1 VTARAG
7 FPGASRPGARLGID
21 LGGTKIA
28 GVVLDETG
36 RRLAEA
42 RVSAPRGSYDGTLG
56 AVADLVLRLEG
67 EAGRP
72 CSVGV
77 GMPGSLS
84 PATGLVRNANSH
96 WLNGRPFG
104 ADLSDRLGRPVRVA
118 NDADCLAVSEATD
131 GAGAGAKVVWAII
144 LGTGVG
150 SGIAIEGR
158 VHPGRNGIAGEWG
171 HGPLPAPLD
180 EERPGPDCY
189 CGRRGCVETWLSGPA
204 LAADHARRNGG
215 TLTAEAVVE
224 ASRTGD
230 TACADTLARH
240 LERLGRA
247 AAQVVN
253 LLDPDVIVIGGGLS
267 RIPEL
272 IAALPDALRPH
283 IFSDAFDTPVRASL
297 HGDDSGVRGAA
308 WLWGAETA

>member
-1 VTARAG
+1 VSDER
-7 FPGASRPGARLGID
+7 ARLGID

-28 GVVLDETG
+28 GVVLDHDGT
-36 RRLAEA
+36 RLAQA
-42 RVSAPRGSYDGTLG
+42 RVATPRGDYGATVR
-56 AVADLVLRLEG
+56 AVADLALHLER

-84 PATGLVRNANSH
+84 PATGFVRNANSD
-96 WLNGRPFG
+96 WLNGHPFS
-104 ADLSDRLGRPVRVA
+104 ADLATRLARPVRVA

-150 SGIAIEGR
+150 SGIALDGR
-158 VHPGRNGIAGEWG
+158 LHAGRNGIAGEWG
-171 HGPLPAPLD
+171 HGPLPAPTD
-180 EERPGPDCY
+180 DERPGPACY
-189 CGRRGCVETWLSGPA
+189 CGRRGCVETWISGPG
-204 LAADHARRNGG
+204 LAADHARRHGG
-215 TLTAEAVVE
+215 ALKAEAVVE
-224 ASRTGD
+224 AARAGD
-230 TACADTLARH
+230 GPAQASLARH
-240 LERLGRA
+240 LDRLGRA

-272 IAALPDALRPH
+272 IAGLPDALRPH
-283 IFSDAFDTPVRASL
+283 IFADTFDTPVRASL

-308 WLWGAETA
+308 WLWGV

>member
-1 VTARAG
+1 MNRE
-7 FPGASRPGARLGID
+7 RARLGID

-28 GVVLDETG
+28 GVVLDKHG
-36 RRLAEA
+36 GRLAQA
-42 RVSAPRGSYDGTLG
+42 RVPAPQGDYDATLG
-56 AVADLVLRLEG
+56 AVADLALALER

-77 GMPGSLS
+77 GMPGSVS

-96 WLNGRPFG
+96 WLNSHPFE
-104 ADLSDRLGRPVRVA
+104 ADLGARLSRPVRVA

-131 GAGAGAKVVWAII
+131 GAGAGAGMVWAII

-150 SGIAIEGR
+150 SGIAIGGR
-158 VHPGRNGIAGEWG
+158 LHPGRNGIAGEWG
-171 HGPLPAPLD
+171 HGPLPAPRD
-180 EERPGPDCY
+180 DERPGPACY
-189 CGRRGCVETWLSGPA
+189 CGRRGCVETWVSGPG
-204 LAADHARRNGG
+204 LAADHTRRQGG
-215 TLTAEAVVE
+215 ALKAEAVVE
-224 ASRTGD
+224 AARAGD
-230 TACADTLARH
+230 WAARESLALH
-240 LERLGRA
+240 LDRLGRA

-272 IAALPDALRPH
+272 IAGLPDAMRPH
-283 IFSDAFDTPVRASL
+283 IFADAFDTPVRASL

-308 WLWGAETA
+308 WLWGADAV

>member
-1 VTARAG
+1 MTTATAKG
-7 FPGASRPGARLGID
+7 PARLGID

-28 GVVLDETG
+28 GVVLARDG
-36 RRLAEA
+36 SRLAQA
-42 RVSAPRGSYDGTLG
+42 RVPAPRGDYGATVA
-56 AVADLVLRLEG
+56 AVADLVLRLER

-72 CSVGV
+72 CSVGI

-96 WLNGRPFG
+96 WLIGHPFG
-104 ADLSDRLGRPVRVA
+104 ADLAARLDRPVRVA

-131 GAGAGAKVVWAII
+131 GAGAGGRVVWAII

-150 SGIAIEGR
+150 SGLAIEGR
-158 VHPGRNGIAGEWG
+158 LHAGRNGIAGEWG
-171 HGPLPAPLD
+171 HGPLPGPHD
-180 EERPGPDCY
+180 DERPGPACY
-189 CGRRGCVETWLSGPA
+189 CGRRGCVETWVSGPS
-204 LAADHARRNGG
+204 LAADHARRHGG
-215 TLTAEAVVE
+215 TPTAEAVV
-224 ASRTGD
+224 AAARNGD
-230 TACADTLARH
+230 AAARETLALH
-240 LERLGRA
+240 LGRLGRA

-253 LLDPDVIVIGGGLS
+253 VLDPDVIVVGGGLS

-272 IAALPDALRPH
+272 IAGLPDAMRPH

-308 WLWGAETA
+308 WLWGSETV

>member
-1 VTARAG
+1 M
-7 FPGASRPGARLGID
+7 RPEARLGID

-28 GVVLDETG
+28 GVVLDHGG

-42 RVSAPRGSYDGTLG
+42 RVPAPRGDYGATLG

-67 EAGRP
+67 QAGRG
-72 CSVGV
+72 CSVGI

-104 ADLSDRLGRPVRVA
+104 ADLAARLGRPVRIA

-131 GAGAGAKVVWAII
+131 GAGAGARVVWAII

-150 SGIAIEGR
+150 SGLAIEGR
-158 VHPGRNGIAGEWG
+158 LHAGRNGIAGEWG
-171 HGPLPAPLD
+171 HGPLPGPGD
-180 EERPGPDCY
+180 DERPGPACY
-189 CGRRGCVETWLSGPA
+189 CGRRGCVETWVSGPS
-204 LAADHARRNGG
+204 LAADHARRHGG
-215 TLTAEAVVE
+215 TPTAEAVVT
-224 ASRTGD
+224 AARGGD
-230 TACADTLARH
+230 AAARETLALH
-240 LERLGRA
+240 LDRLGRA

-253 LLDPDVIVIGGGLS
+253 VLDPDVIVVGGGLS

-272 IAALPDALRPH
+272 IAGLPDAMRPH

-308 WLWGAETA
+308 WLWGTETV

>member
-1 VTARAG
+1 MTSARA
-7 FPGASRPGARLGID
+7 RPEARLGARLGID

-28 GVVLDETG
+28 GVVLGADG
-36 RRLAEA
+36 ARLAQA
-42 RVSAPRGSYDGTLG
+42 RVPAPQGDYGATVR

-67 EAGRP
+67 ETGRP
-72 CSVGV
+72 CTVGV

-96 WLNGRPFG
+96 WLNGHPFG
-104 ADLSDRLGRPVRVA
+104 AALSDRLGREVRVA

-150 SGIAIEGR
+150 SGIALDGR
-158 VHPGRNGIAGEWG
+158 LHPGRNGIAGEWG
-171 HGPLPAPLD
+171 HGPLPAPRD
-180 EERPGPDCY
+180 DERPGPACY
-189 CGRRGCVETWLSGPA
+189 CGRRGCVETWISGPG
-204 LAADHARRNGG
+204 LAADHARRHGG
-215 TLTAEAVVE
+215 SLKAEAVVE
-224 ASRTGD
+224 AARVGD
-230 TACADTLARH
+230 AAARASLSLH
-240 LERLGRA
+240 LDRLGRA

-272 IAALPDALRPH
+272 IAGLPEAMRPH
-283 IFSDAFDTPVRASL
+283 IFSDAIDTPVRASL

-308 WLWGAETA
+308 WLWGAEGA

>member
-1 VTARAG
+1 MMD
-7 FPGASRPGARLGID
+7 PQARLGID

-28 GVVLDETG
+28 GVVLDAG
-36 RRLAEA
+36 GHLLA
-42 RVSAPRGSYDGTLG
+42 RSRIPTPKGDYDATLG
-56 AVADLVLRLEG
+56 AVADLVQALER

-96 WLNGRPFG
+96 WLIGHPFG
-104 ADLSDRLGRPVRVA
+104 ADLAARLGREVRVA

-131 GAGAGAKVVWAII
+131 GAGAGARVVWAVI
-144 LGTGVG
+144 LGTGAG
-150 SGIAIEGR
+150 SGIAVDGKL
-158 VHPGRNGIAGEWG
+158 HAGRNGIAGEWG
-171 HGPLPAPLD
+171 HNPLPAPRD
-180 EERPGPDCY
+180 DERPGPACY
-189 CGRRGCVETWLSGPA
+189 CGRHGCVETWVSGSA

-215 TLTAEAVVE
+215 GMTAEAVVE
-224 ASRTGD
+224 AARGGD
-230 TACADTLARH
+230 RAAGETLSRH

-272 IAALPDALRPH
+272 IAGLQDAMRPH

-308 WLWGAETA
+308 WLWGTETV